1 MKIQEYINE
10 FKGHFHGQHGAGLGL
25 TESQSEVYVDLTV
38 QSSMQYMQSLMM
50 TGKIKELQTLM
61 SGGAEALQN
70 SEYYQDLITQCAAA
84 YYGLDWELDRKK
96 NLAVHILGFVL
107 GGLKAKFEEGGHSAT
122 PQGVMQFLG
131 IDLGILGKMGGL
143 FGKWF

>member
-1 MKIQEYINE
+1 MKLQSYIND
-10 FKGHFHGQHGAGLGL
+10 FKGEFHGLHGKTLGL

-38 QSSMQYMQSLMM
+38 QSALQYMQTLMM
-50 TGKIKELQTLM
+50 SGKIKELQTLM
-61 SGGAEALQN
+61 GGGAEALQN
-70 SEYYQDLITQCAAA
+70 SEYYQRLIDQCVSS
-84 YYGLDWELDRKK
+84 YYGLDWETDRKK

-107 GGLKAKFEEGGHSAT
+107 AGLKAKFEEGGHPST
-122 PQGVMQFLG
+122 PRGVMQFLG

>member
-1 MKIQEYINE
+1 MKLQSYIND
-10 FKGHFHGQHGAGLGL
+10 FKGEFHGHHGKTLGL

-38 QSSMQYMQSLMM
+38 QSALQYMQTLMM
-50 TGKIKELQTLM
+50 SGKIKELQTLM
-61 SGGAEALQN
+61 GGGAEALQN
-70 SEYYQDLITQCAAA
+70 SEYYQRLIDQCVTS
-84 YYGLDWELDRKK
+84 YYGLDWETERKK

-107 GGLKAKFEEGGHSAT
+107 AGLKAKFEEGGHPST

>member
-1 MKIQEYINE
+1 MKLQSYIND
-10 FKGHFHGQHGAGLGL
+10 FKGEFHGLQGKTLGL

-38 QSSMQYMQSLMM
+38 QSALQYMQTLMM
-50 TGKIKELQTLM
+50 SGKIKELQTLM
-61 SGGAEALQN
+61 GGGAEALQN
-70 SEYYQDLITQCAAA
+70 SEYYQRLIDQCVSS
-84 YYGLDWELDRKK
+84 YYGLDWETDRKK

-107 GGLKAKFEEGGHSAT
+107 AGLKAKFEEGGHPST

>member
-1 MKIQEYINE
+1 MKLQSYIND
-10 FKGHFHGQHGAGLGL
+10 FKGEFHGLHGKTLGL

-38 QSSMQYMQSLMM
+38 QSALQYVQTLMM
-50 TGKIKELQTLM
+50 SGKIKELQTLM
-61 SGGAEALQN
+61 GGGAEALQN
-70 SEYYQDLITQCAAA
+70 SEYYQRLIDQCVSS
-84 YYGLDWELDRKK
+84 YYGLDWETDRKK

-107 GGLKAKFEEGGHSAT
+107 AGLKAKFEEGGHPST

>member
-1 MKIQEYINE
+1 MKLQSYIND
-10 FKGHFHGQHGAGLGL
+10 FKGEFHGLHGKTLGL

-38 QSSMQYMQSLMM
+38 QSALQYMQTLMM
-50 TGKIKELQTLM
+50 SGKIKELQTLM
-61 SGGAEALQN
+61 GGGAEALQN
-70 SEYYQDLITQCAAA
+70 SEYYQRLIDQCVAS
-84 YYGLDWELDRKK
+84 YYGLDWETDRKK

-107 GGLKAKFEEGGHSAT
+107 AGLKAKFEEGGHPST

-131 IDLGILGKMGGL
+131 IDLGILGKMCGL

>member
-1 MKIQEYINE
+1 MKLQSYIND
-10 FKGHFHGQHGAGLGL
+10 FKGEFHGLHGKTLGL

-38 QSSMQYMQSLMM
+38 QSALQYMQTLMM
-50 TGKIKELQTLM
+50 SGKIKELQTLM
-61 SGGAEALQN
+61 GGGAEALQN
-70 SEYYQDLITQCAAA
+70 SEYYQRLIDQCVSS
-84 YYGLDWELDRKK
+84 YYGLDWETDRKK

-107 GGLKAKFEEGGHSAT
+107 AGLKAKFEEGGHPST

>member
-1 MKIQEYINE
+1 MKLQEYINA
-10 FKGHFHGQHGAGLGL
+10 FKGQFHGQHGLALGL

-38 QSSMQYMQSLMM
+38 QSAMQYMQSLMM
-50 TGKIKELQTLM
+50 SGKIKELQTLM
-61 SGGAEALQN
+61 GGGAEALQN
-70 SEYYQDLITQCAAA
+70 SEYFRVLIDQCAAS
-84 YYGLDWELDRKK
+84 YYGLDWDVERKK

-107 GGLKAKFEEGGHSAT
+107 GGLKAKFEEGGHPAT

>member
-1 MKIQEYINE
+1 LIDQC
-10 FKGHFHGQHGAGLGL
+10 
-25 TESQSEVYVDLTV
+25 V
-38 QSSMQYMQSLMM
+38 SS
-50 TGKIKELQTLM
+50 
-61 SGGAEALQN
+61 
-70 SEYYQDLITQCAAA
+70 
-84 YYGLDWELDRKK
+84 YYGLDWETDRKK

-107 GGLKAKFEEGGHSAT
+107 AGLKAKFEEGGHPST

>member
-10 FKGHFHGQHGAGLGL
+10 FKDQFHPQQGAMLGL
-25 TESQSEVYVDLTV
+25 TESQSQAYVDITV
-38 QSSMQYMQSLMM
+38 QSSMQYMQKLMM
-50 TGKIKELQTLM
+50 SGKIKELQTLM
-61 SGGAEALQN
+61 SGGADALQN
-70 SEYYQDLITQCAAA
+70 SEYYQALIDQCAAA
-84 YYGLDWELDRKK
+84 YYGLDWEIGRKK
-96 NLAVHILGFVL
+96 ALAVHILGFVL
-107 GGLKAKFEEGGHSAT
+107 MGLKAKFESGGHPST

>member
-10 FKGHFHGQHGAGLGL
+10 FKGQFHGMHGSDLGL

-38 QSSMQYMQSLMM
+38 QSSLQYMQSLMM
-50 TGKIKELQTLM
+50 SGKIKELQSLM
-61 SGGAEALQN
+61 GGGAEALQQ
-70 SEYYQDLITQCAAA
+70 SEYYRALVDRCSAS
-84 YYGLDWELDRKK
+84 YYGLDWDTDRKK
-96 NLAVHILGFVL
+96 TLAVHILGFVL
-107 GGLKAKFEEGGHSAT
+107 GGLKAKFEEGGYPAT
-122 PQGVMQFLG
+122 SQGVMQFLG